1 MRVHGPKGSR
11 KRNAEDIS
19 VTSLDAAVGV
29 LEKLQNEPAQLAL
42 LEAEKKTLSTVV
54 MYLASEEF
62 FYAALKHYSCSID
75 EELPLAVRLR
85 MLFRHLADRYPA
97 CDEIV
102 TACEGL
108 IHWLDRVYAGVQDE
122 FNAIAI
128 SYFMP
133 GERDQE
139 TCWIRSPEVV
149 SARWELTRYLERLNH
164 GLLLCA

>member
-1 MRVHGPKGSR
+1 MRVHGPRGSR
-11 KRNAEDIS
+11 KRDAEDIPTA
-19 VTSLDAAVGV
+19 VVDAAVGD
-29 LEKLQNEPAQLAL
+29 LEKLRNEPEQLAL

-54 MYLASEEF
+54 LYLASEEF

-85 MLFRHLADRYPA
+85 VLFRHLADRYPS

-102 TACEGL
+102 TACEGF
-108 IHWLDRVYAGVQDE
+108 IHWLDRAYAGVQDE
-122 FNAIAI
+122 FNDISI
-128 SYFMP
+128 SYFMF

-139 TCWIRSPEVV
+139 TCWIRSSEAV
-149 SARWELTRYLERLNH
+149 SARRELARYLERLNH